1 MNASGPGERAPCS
14 IGIEIDGGGIINL
27 VAKGARVPVRARM
40 LFTTVNDWQEA
51 VEVHIIAYSGGFEAV
66 SIGTFLLAGIRR
78 GDRGEPRIEISIEL
92 DADGL
97 IHASARDL
105 DTKAGQEATFPR
117 VPAKGEL
124 VCQRTRLYSLA
135 HRLQREFLALP
146 PSRGTGMKAEV
157 DELVARSYASL
168 GRNDVNEM
176 MGCAEV
182 LETLLGE
189 IRALESSGSVSRGK
203 AGMRV

>member
-1 MNASGPGERAPCS
+1 VNVRGPSANAPCF
-14 IGIEIDGGGIINL
+14 IGVEIDGGAIINL
-27 VAKGARVPVRARM
+27 IAKGARVPVRARK

-78 GDRGEPRIEISIEL
+78 GDRGKPRIEISIEL

-117 VPAKGEL
+117 IPARGE
-124 VCQRTRLYSLA
+124 VISQRTRLYSLA
-135 HRLQREFLALP
+135 HRLQREMNALP
-146 PSRGTGMKAEV
+146 PSMGMKAEV
-157 DELVARSYASL
+157 EELVARSYASL
-168 GRNDVNEM
+168 GKSDVNEM

-189 IRALESSGSVSRGK
+189 IRALESSACVSRGK

>member
-1 MNASGPGERAPCS
+1 VNPRGSGAGAPCS
-14 IGIEIDGGGIINL
+14 IGVEIDGGAIINL
-27 VAKGARVPVRARM
+27 VAKGARVPVRARK

-78 GDRGEPRIEISIEL
+78 GDKGEPRIEISIEL

-124 VCQRTRLYSLA
+124 VSQRARLFSLA
-135 HRLQREFLALP
+135 HRLQKESRGLP
-146 PSRGTGMKAEV
+146 PSMAMKAEV

-176 MGCAEV
+176 MECAEV

-189 IRALESSGSVSRGK
+189 IRALESPASVSRGK